1 MGFNS
6 ETTEKPVGFG
16 DIITTDR
23 MIAPREESEGILGE
37 KTALI
42 IYERTPH
49 FTACYPLKTKN
60 ADDAYRALQHFRG
73 PNGYFHYVYS
83 DNSGEI
89 WKAVDTLG
97 FPQGTS
103 SPGIHETNSHIERR
117 NETSLG
123 GTRTVLEAAGLPGCF

>member
-42 IYERTPH
+42 IYEMTPH
-49 FTACYPLKTKN
+49 FTACYPLKTKTG
-60 ADDAYRALQHFRG
+60 DDAYRSFQPFRG
-73 PNGYFHYVYS
+73 PNDYYVYS
-83 DNSGEI
+83 DYSGEI
-89 WKAVDTLG
+89 WKSMG
-97 FPQGTS
+97 S
-103 SPGIHETNSHIERR
+103 RSERR
-117 NETSLG
+117 HQGFTRP
-123 GTRTVLEAAGLPGCF
+123 TRT